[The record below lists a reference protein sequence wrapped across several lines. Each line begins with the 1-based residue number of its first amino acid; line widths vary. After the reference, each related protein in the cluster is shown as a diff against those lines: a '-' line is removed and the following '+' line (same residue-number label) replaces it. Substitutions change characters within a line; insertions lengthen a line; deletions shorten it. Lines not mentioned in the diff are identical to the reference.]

1 MPSFCAY
8 SDCVCYYWW
17 SHVNALILCIFRLCV
32 LLNWWSVT
40 CKCHHFVHIQIV
52 CVNYWWSHVNALIL
66 CIFRLC
72 ALLLIV
78 ACKCPHLCI
87 FRLCVLLLMV
97 TCKCH
102 FVILCVLLLMVTYS
116 DCVCYYW
123 WSHVNAL
130 ILWHIQIVYV
140 LCIFRFR
147 LCVLLLMVTCKCP
160 HFVHI
165 QIVCVIADGH
175 M

>member
-1 MPSFCAY
+1 MPAFCAY

-32 LLNWWSVT
+32 LLLMVT
-40 CKCHHFVHIQIV
+40 CKCPHFVHIQIMCVITDGHMKMPSFCAYSDCV
-52 CVNYWWSHVNALIL
+52 CYYWWSHVNAHI
-66 CIFRLC
+66 
-72 ALLLIV
+72 
-78 ACKCPHLCI
+78 LCI

-97 TCKCH
+97 TCKCPY
-102 FVILCVLLLMVTYS
+102 FVHIQIVRVIN
-116 DCVCYYW
+116 W

-130 ILWHIQIVYV
+130 L
-140 LCIFRFR
+140 LCIFR

-165 QIVCVIADGH
+165 QIVCVKNDGH